1 MDSHT
6 LIQALIY
13 LGSAALIV
21 PIAVRLGLGSVLG
34 YLIAGCIIGP
44 WGLRLVTDAE
54 SILHFAEIGVV
65 LMLFIIGLELDPQ
78 RLWKLRAAVFGGGAL
93 QMVICGGLLGLFC
106 MLLGLRWQVA
116 ELIGMTLA
124 LSSTAIAM
132 QAMNERNLMMTQ
144 MGRSAFAVLLFQDIA
159 AIPLV
164 AMIPLLAASSASTT
178 MGAFALSA
186 LKVAGALVLVVLLA
200 LAVGGALLFA
210 HNEISGNGRP
220 GTEVTVSIPQGSGV
234 SVIAQKLKDAGVI
247 RSAYLF
253 RWYVGQKG
261 AASKLQYGDFTLQKS
276 ACSYDAIIAVLSTY
290 AKAETVRVTVPEGT
304 TAIAIAQKM
313 EAAGLCSAEDFLKE
327 ANEGDFSE
335 YTFWQYVPDDAD
347 APDRFMKCEGYLFP
361 ETYEF
366 LKDDTVHNYVAT
378 FYAQFDAQITD
389 EMYAEL
395 KKQDMTLPQLITLA
409 SFVQEEAGNSQD
421 SNVAQVFRNRLAADS
436 PYPRLQSN
444 TSSYIQSDSDNNYL
458 WNWVAPYYGGW
469 DHIPEN
475 IVAAYD
481 TYSCKGLP
489 AGPISNPGIAAIRAA
504 LAPQPNE
511 EAKDA
516 YFFVTDLKGSYY
528 YARTLSEHNAN
539 CQKAAQVNKT
549 VNTEK

>member
-1 MDSHT
+1 MAQKHSH
-6 LIQALIY
+6 
-13 LGSAALIV
+13 AA
-21 PIAVRLGLGSVLG
+21 R
-34 YLIAGCIIGP
+34 
-44 WGLRLVTDAE
+44 
-54 SILHFAEIGVV
+54 
-65 LMLFIIGLELDPQ
+65 
-78 RLWKLRAAVFGGGAL
+78 KKGGAWKIL
-93 QMVICGGLLGLFC
+93 
-106 MLLGLRWQVA
+106 
-116 ELIGMTLA
+116 
-124 LSSTAIAM
+124 
-132 QAMNERNLMMTQ
+132 
-144 MGRSAFAVLLFQDIA
+144 
-159 AIPLV
+159 
-164 AMIPLLAASSASTT
+164 
-178 MGAFALSA
+178 
-186 LKVAGALVLVVLLA
+186 LVLVVLLV
-200 LAVGGALLFA
+200 LAAGAAGVFA
-210 HNEISGNGRP
+210 YNEIHGNGKP

-234 SVIAQKLKDAGVI
+234 SAIAQKLKDAGVI

-261 AASKLQYGDFTLQKS
+261 TAAKLQYGDFALTPGTG
-276 ACSYDAIIAVLSTY
+276 YDDLIAALSTY
-290 AKAETVRVTVPEGT
+290 AKAETVRVTIPEGT

-395 KKQDMTLPQLITLA
+395 KKQDMTLPELITLA

-421 SNVAQVFRNRLAADS
+421 SNVAQVFRNRLAEGS

-444 TSSYIQSDSDNNYL
+444 TSSYIQSDADNNYL

-469 DHIPEN
+469 DNIPEN

-489 AGPISNPGIAAIRAA
+489 AGPISNPGLAAIQTA
-504 LAPQPNE
+504 LDPQPDE
-511 EAKDA
+511 DAKDA
-516 YFFVTDLKGSYY
+516 YFFVTDLKGNYY

-539 CQKAAQVNKT
+539 CQKAAEVNKS
-549 VNTEK
+549 VKN

>member
-1 MDSHT
+1 MAQKHSH
-6 LIQALIY
+6 
-13 LGSAALIV
+13 AARKKGG
-21 PIAVRLGLGSVLG
+21 A
-34 YLIAGCIIGP
+34 
-44 WGLRLVTDAE
+44 WK
-54 SILHFAEIGVV
+54 ILLV
-65 LMLFIIGLELDPQ
+65 LM
-78 RLWKLRAAVFGGGAL
+78 
-93 QMVICGGLLGLFC
+93 
-106 MLLGLRWQVA
+106 
-116 ELIGMTLA
+116 
-124 LSSTAIAM
+124 
-132 QAMNERNLMMTQ
+132 
-144 MGRSAFAVLLFQDIA
+144 VLL
-159 AIPLV
+159 V
-164 AMIPLLAASSASTT
+164 LAA
-178 MGAFALSA
+178 GAAGVFAY
-186 LKVAGALVLVVLLA
+186 
-200 LAVGGALLFA
+200 
-210 HNEISGNGRP
+210 NEIHGNGKP

-234 SVIAQKLKDAGVI
+234 ASIANRLKEAGVI
-247 RSAYLF
+247 RSTYLF

-261 AASKLQYGDFTLQKS
+261 VAGKLQYGDFTLQTG
-276 ACSYDAIIAVLSTY
+276 ANAYDAIIAVLSQY
-290 AKAETVRVTVPEGT
+290 AKADTVRVTIPEGT

-327 ANEGDFSE
+327 ANEGDFSA

-421 SNVAQVFRNRLAADS
+421 SNVAQVFRNRLAEGS

-444 TSSYIQSDSDNNYL
+444 TSSYIQSDADNNYL

-469 DHIPEN
+469 DNIPEN

-489 AGPISNPGIAAIRAA
+489 AGPISNPGLAAIQAA
-504 LAPQPNE
+504 LDPQPDE
-511 EAKDA
+511 DAKDA
-516 YFFVTDLKGSYY
+516 YFFVTDLKGNYY

-539 CQKAAQVNKT
+539 CQKAAEVNKS
-549 VNTEK
+549 VKG

>member
-1 MDSHT
+1 MAHNDTH
-6 LIQALIY
+6 
-13 LGSAALIV
+13 AA
-21 PIAVRLGLGSVLG
+21 R
-34 YLIAGCIIGP
+34 
-44 WGLRLVTDAE
+44 
-54 SILHFAEIGVV
+54 
-65 LMLFIIGLELDPQ
+65 
-78 RLWKLRAAVFGGGAL
+78 KKGGAGKIL
-93 QMVICGGLLGLFC
+93 
-106 MLLGLRWQVA
+106 
-116 ELIGMTLA
+116 
-124 LSSTAIAM
+124 
-132 QAMNERNLMMTQ
+132 
-144 MGRSAFAVLLFQDIA
+144 
-159 AIPLV
+159 
-164 AMIPLLAASSASTT
+164 
-178 MGAFALSA
+178 
-186 LKVAGALVLVVLLA
+186 LVVLLLLL
-200 LAVGGALLFA
+200 LAAGATVLFA
-210 HNEISGNGRP
+210 RSEIHGSSKP
-220 GTEVTVSIPQGSGV
+220 GTAVTVSIQQGSGV
-234 SVIAQKLKDAGVI
+234 ATIANKLKDAGVI

-253 RWYVGQKG
+253 RWYVGEKG
-261 AASKLQYGDFTLQKS
+261 AAAKLQYGDFELTTGS
-276 ACSYDAIIAVLSTY
+276 SYDALISTLSQY
-290 AKAETVRVTVPEGT
+290 AKAETVRVTIPEGT

-313 EAAGLCSAEDFLKE
+313 ESAGLCTAEEFLKE

-469 DHIPEN
+469 DNIPEN

>member
-1 MDSHT
+1 MAQKHSH
-6 LIQALIY
+6 
-13 LGSAALIV
+13 AA
-21 PIAVRLGLGSVLG
+21 R
-34 YLIAGCIIGP
+34 
-44 WGLRLVTDAE
+44 
-54 SILHFAEIGVV
+54 
-65 LMLFIIGLELDPQ
+65 
-78 RLWKLRAAVFGGGAL
+78 KKGGAWKIL
-93 QMVICGGLLGLFC
+93 
-106 MLLGLRWQVA
+106 
-116 ELIGMTLA
+116 
-124 LSSTAIAM
+124 
-132 QAMNERNLMMTQ
+132 
-144 MGRSAFAVLLFQDIA
+144 
-159 AIPLV
+159 
-164 AMIPLLAASSASTT
+164 
-178 MGAFALSA
+178 
-186 LKVAGALVLVVLLA
+186 LVLVVLLV
-200 LAVGGALLFA
+200 LAAGAALLFA
-210 HNEISGNGRP
+210 RSEINGRTTDAEP
-220 GTEVTVSIPQGSGV
+220 VTVSIQQGSGV
-234 SVIAQKLKDAGVI
+234 SAIAQKLKDAGVI

-261 AASKLQYGDFTLQKS
+261 TAAKLQYGDFALTPGTG
-276 ACSYDAIIAVLSTY
+276 YDDLIAALSTY
-290 AKAETVRVTVPEGT
+290 AKAETVRVTIPEGT

-395 KKQDMTLPQLITLA
+395 KKQDMTLPELITLA

-421 SNVAQVFRNRLAADS
+421 SNVAQVFRNRLAEGS

-444 TSSYIQSDSDNNYL
+444 TSSYIQSDADNNYL

-469 DHIPEN
+469 DNIPEN

-489 AGPISNPGIAAIRAA
+489 AGPISNPGLAAIQAA
-504 LAPQPNE
+504 LDPQPDE
-511 EAKDA
+511 DAKDA
-516 YFFVTDLKGSYY
+516 YFFVTDLKGNYY

-539 CQKAAQVNKT
+539 CQKAAEVNKS
-549 VNTEK
+549 VKN

>member
-1 MDSHT
+1 MAQKHSH
-6 LIQALIY
+6 
-13 LGSAALIV
+13 AA
-21 PIAVRLGLGSVLG
+21 R
-34 YLIAGCIIGP
+34 
-44 WGLRLVTDAE
+44 
-54 SILHFAEIGVV
+54 
-65 LMLFIIGLELDPQ
+65 
-78 RLWKLRAAVFGGGAL
+78 KKGGAWKIL
-93 QMVICGGLLGLFC
+93 
-106 MLLGLRWQVA
+106 
-116 ELIGMTLA
+116 
-124 LSSTAIAM
+124 
-132 QAMNERNLMMTQ
+132 
-144 MGRSAFAVLLFQDIA
+144 
-159 AIPLV
+159 
-164 AMIPLLAASSASTT
+164 
-178 MGAFALSA
+178 
-186 LKVAGALVLVVLLA
+186 LVLVVLLA
-200 LAVGGALLFA
+200 LAAGAALLFA
-210 HNEISGNGRP
+210 RSEINGRTTDAEP
-220 GTEVTVSIPQGSGV
+220 VTVSIQQGSGV
-234 SVIAQKLKDAGVI
+234 SAIAQKLKDAGVI

-261 AASKLQYGDFTLQKS
+261 TAAKLQYGDFALTPGTG
-276 ACSYDAIIAVLSTY
+276 YDDLITALSTY
-290 AKAETVRVTVPEGT
+290 AKAETVRVTIPEGT

-421 SNVAQVFRNRLAADS
+421 SNVAQVFRNRLAEGS

-444 TSSYIQSDSDNNYL
+444 TSSHIQSDADNNYL

-469 DHIPEN
+469 DNIPEN

-489 AGPISNPGIAAIRAA
+489 AGPISNPGLAAIQAA
-504 LAPQPNE
+504 LDPQPDE
-511 EAKDA
+511 DAKDA

-539 CQKAAQVNKT
+539 CQTAADVNKT
-549 VNTEK
+549 VG

>member
-1 MDSHT
+1 MAQKHSH
-6 LIQALIY
+6 
-13 LGSAALIV
+13 AARKKGG
-21 PIAVRLGLGSVLG
+21 A
-34 YLIAGCIIGP
+34 
-44 WGLRLVTDAE
+44 WK
-54 SILHFAEIGVV
+54 ILLV
-65 LMLFIIGLELDPQ
+65 LM
-78 RLWKLRAAVFGGGAL
+78 
-93 QMVICGGLLGLFC
+93 
-106 MLLGLRWQVA
+106 
-116 ELIGMTLA
+116 
-124 LSSTAIAM
+124 
-132 QAMNERNLMMTQ
+132 
-144 MGRSAFAVLLFQDIA
+144 VLL
-159 AIPLV
+159 V
-164 AMIPLLAASSASTT
+164 LAA
-178 MGAFALSA
+178 GAAGVFAY
-186 LKVAGALVLVVLLA
+186 
-200 LAVGGALLFA
+200 
-210 HNEISGNGRP
+210 NEIHGNGKP

-234 SVIAQKLKDAGVI
+234 ASIANRLKEAGVI
-247 RSAYLF
+247 RSTYLF

-261 AASKLQYGDFTLQKS
+261 VAGKLQYGDFTLQTG
-276 ACSYDAIIAVLSTY
+276 ANAYDAIIAVLSQY
-290 AKAETVRVTVPEGT
+290 AKADTVRITIPEGT

-327 ANEGDFSE
+327 ANEGDFSA

-395 KKQDMTLPQLITLA
+395 KKQEMTLPQLITLA

-421 SNVAQVFRNRLAADS
+421 SNVAQVFRNRLAEGS

-444 TSSYIQSDSDNNYL
+444 TSSYIQSDADNNYL

-469 DHIPEN
+469 DNIPEN

-489 AGPISNPGIAAIRAA
+489 AGPISNPGLAAIQAA
-504 LAPQPNE
+504 LDPQPDE
-511 EAKDA
+511 DAKDA
-516 YFFVTDLKGSYY
+516 YFFVTDLKGNYY

-539 CQKAAQVNKT
+539 CQKAAEVNKS
-549 VNTEK
+549 VKN